1 MEQISRVGVPRALE
15 IKDDIYRLVIRLD
28 AAPTQG
34 WLNAFKAAT
43 PVAGALQPAAVS
55 VDKAELFFHSEER
68 AVPEWIAHIR
78 LWMDAANATL
88 VQEDKAMNVW
98 RAAEEAHR
106 QETQRRLAEMNEKL
120 KGL

>member
-1 MEQISRVGVPRALE
+1 MEQINRAGVPRALE

-34 WLNAFKAAT
+34 WLNAFKSAT

-68 AVPEWIAHIR
+68 AIPEWIAHIR
-78 LWMDAANATL
+78 LWMDAANATSS
-88 VQEDKAMNVW
+88 KKT
-98 RAAEEAHR
+98 RP
-106 QETQRRLAEMNEKL
+106 
-120 KGL
+120 